1 MSRSGKVATFLAPC
15 PGICRCLGRLRAFVE
30 LSIRPWSIGK
40 LSVERLPIL
49 DTAAQK
55 LRPVRNGEGFRDRL
69 WQQVPKLRMMP
80 AQIVT
85 AAVAVGA
92 NSRAQPDHLGDQSSL
107 VRLGRSS
114 SIVTINAKAPKLAES
129 KHASVRLSSSPD
141 ALNRLK
147 SLRQHRLPSIQPC
160 HTTRKAGYC
169 LGLPLMR
176 SKPTK
181 ADLARTAGFHPL
193 SDIGL
198 IGFGRN

>member
-1 MSRSGKVATFLAPC
+1 
-15 PGICRCLGRLRAFVE
+15 
-30 LSIRPWSIGK
+30 
-40 LSVERLPIL
+40 
-49 DTAAQK
+49 
-55 LRPVRNGEGFRDRL
+55 
-69 WQQVPKLRMMP
+69 MMP

-114 SIVTINAKAPKLAES
+114 SIVTINAEQTKTLGTKQ
-129 KHASVRLSSSPD
+129 ASVRLSSSPD

-160 HTTRKAGYC
+160 PTTRKAGHC
-169 LGLPLMR
+169 LGLPVMR

-181 ADLARTAGFHPL
+181 ADLARTPGFHPI
-193 SDIGL
+193 SGPWVC
-198 IGFGRN
+198 R